1 MSYPYFSAVSSG
13 LHITARFP
21 GGWNGAGGMV
31 HYSNL
36 ALHRQAGLSGAGR
49 TGEADSGALFA
60 DGVDQG
66 HGGSGGV
73 AVGGAT
79 RRSVRHA
86 MKISELMHHHLDAQ
100 LNRAATRALNIDL
113 VLYYSPI

>member
-66 HGGSGGV
+66 FGDCGGV
-73 AVGGAT
+73 TVGRAGMDN
-79 RRSVRHA
+79 V
-86 MKISELMHHHLDAQ
+86 Q
-100 LNRAATRALNIDL
+100 LNDASTSCSNLQIGHRLANLSL
-113 VLYYSPI
+113 